1 MSNERSRFLRYWN
14 KEQATDYPR
23 SMTSSHAGRIVI
35 ARPDFADL
43 HFDMTVTM
51 LLEHNEEGAFGLILN
66 RPSDVTVQETF
77 EQWIEPVGQ
86 PDVLFAGGPVSPES
100 IVALGRGPSQGE
112 LVHDMHAVDLDSQPT
127 LLAAESIEEV
137 RIFAGYAG
145 WAPGQL
151 EGEIVNGGWWVV
163 DGTAD
168 DVFFSEPDKLWAA
181 VLRRQRD
188 EMAWYAHYPADTS
201 VN

>member
-1 MSNERSRFLRYWN
+1 MSTTLR
-14 KEQATDYPR
+14 P
-23 SMTSSHAGRIVI
+23 MSSTHAGRIVI
-35 ARPDFADL
+35 ARPDYSDI

-51 LLEHNEEGAFGLILN
+51 LLEHNEQGAFGLILN
-66 RPSDVTVQETF
+66 RPSNVTVAETLAGW
-77 EQWIEPVGQ
+77 EDSVNQ
-86 PDVLFAGGPVSPES
+86 PQNLFAGGPVSPES
-100 IVALGRGPSQGE
+100 IVALGRGSVPGE
-112 LVHDMHAVDLDSQPT
+112 LAHGMHSVDLDSQPT
-127 LLAAESIEEV
+127 LATSSVDEV

-151 EGEIVNGGWWVV
+151 EGEIGSGGWWIV

-168 DVFFSEPDKLWAA
+168 DVFFPEPKKLWAA
-181 VLRRQRD
+181 ILRRQRD